1 MKRNFLSLN
10 ATKLVTLMFVIMLNT
25 FPLTA
30 QAQQKM
36 EKVEI
41 TENSTLQDLLAAAAL
56 NNPGLMAAFEQWQA
70 ALARVPQVKA
80 LPNPQL
86 TFAYFIQEIE
96 TRVGPQQ
103 AKVGIMQMF
112 PWFGKL
118 KLKGNA
124 AAEAA
129 NAEKQTYEN
138 LKLDLFYRVKEAYF
152 DYYYITRM
160 ITILKENVQLLEHL
174 ESVIETKYR
183 TGTALYAN
191 LVRIQVERDKL
202 ENQLKSSVDV
212 LEPVK
217 AKLNTALN
225 RSLNAPLPTP
235 KKIPMEPEPLEL
247 SRDGL
252 IELLRKNNPGL
263 KSMDFMAAKEEINIK
278 LAKKNYYPD
287 FSIGVDYMI
296 TDEARMPGVS
306 DSGKDPLAAMVAL
319 QLPVWFKKNKAAVK
333 EANARYRAVLNEK
346 KEVENNLLARLEMV
360 FFRYRDAKRKMALY
374 KETLI
379 PRAQQA
385 LEVTRSAF
393 EAGKANFTDFIDSQ
407 RMLLAFELEYEEA
420 RTRRAQRLAELEM
433 LGVSPITNEGG
444 SFRENPTAW
453 GNICRATTAE
463 DLSSDVSPP
472 WTFLQPHRR
481 VSPIPP
487 AKASDKT
494 LIKSFLG
501 VQGAIFQKSPLAN
514 RPPEAKGE

>member
-1 MKRNFLSLN
+1 MKRIFSIQN
-10 ATKLVTLMFVIMLNT
+10 ATKLIIFMFFLFLYT
-25 FPLTA
+25 FPLVS
-30 QAQQKM
+30 QSRESMKQ
-36 EKVEI
+36 VEI
-41 TENSTLQDLLAAAAL
+41 TENSTLHDLLAAAAL

-70 ALARVPQVKA
+70 TLARVPQVKS
-80 LPNPQL
+80 LPNPQIS
-86 TFAYFIQEIE
+86 FAYFIREIE

-129 NAEKQTYEN
+129 NAEKQKYEN

-202 ENQLKSSVDV
+202 DNQFKSAKDV

-217 AKLNTALN
+217 AKLNTTLN
-225 RSLNAPLPTP
+225 RPLNAPLPIP
-235 KKIPMEPEPLEL
+235 KEIPMEPESLDL
-247 SRDGL
+247 SRDRL
-252 IELLRKNNPGL
+252 IESLRKNNPSL
-263 KSMDFMAAKEEINIK
+263 KSMDFMTAKEQINIK

-306 DSGKDPLAAMVAL
+306 DSGKDPLAAMVSL
-319 QLPVWFKKNKAAVK
+319 QLPIWFKKNRAAVK

-360 FFRYRDAKRKMALY
+360 FFKYRDAGRKMALY
-374 KETLI
+374 KKTLI

-433 LGVSPITNEGG
+433 LGVFPTKNEGG
-444 SFRENPTAW
+444 SFRENRP
-453 GNICRATTAE
+453 
-463 DLSSDVSPP
+463 
-472 WTFLQPHRR
+472 
-481 VSPIPP
+481 PIPP
-487 AKASDKT
+487 AKASDRAK
-494 LIKSFLG
+494 IKSFLG
-501 VQGAIFQKSPLAN
+501 VQGAILQKSPLAAGGK
-514 RPPEAKGE
+514 RRIIDE